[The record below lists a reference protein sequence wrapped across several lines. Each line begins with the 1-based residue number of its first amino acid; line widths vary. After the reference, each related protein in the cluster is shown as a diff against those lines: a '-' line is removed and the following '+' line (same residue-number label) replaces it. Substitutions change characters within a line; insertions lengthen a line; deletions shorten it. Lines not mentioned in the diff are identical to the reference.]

1 MQRLGAVALVLLLA
15 CGNLANL
22 LLARASSRQR
32 EMSVRTALGWLR
44 RKPKGS
50 RWMRLNLKRMDNKG
64 HCYKSRRSR
73 SQS

>member
-44 RKPKGS
+44 RKPKGHAGC
-50 RWMRLNLKRMDNKG
+50 D
-64 HCYKSRRSR
+64 
-73 SQS
+73 